1 MNLWFILK
9 IERKIMQF
17 IQARRLDNKL
27 HVRDNRPYTI
37 DKVQF
42 INGGFALTLTNDIG
56 QEVYLAYNSLDWFRE
71 DFNIVNSIKELE
83 EYKQLKEV

>member
-1 MNLWFILK
+1 MNRRFILK

-27 HVRDNRPYTI
+27 HVRDNRPYAI

-71 DFNIVNSIKELE
+71 DFNIINSIKELE
-83 EYKQLKEV
+83 EYKQLKGV

>member
-1 MNLWFILK
+1 MNRRFILK

-27 HVRDNRPYTI
+27 HVRDNRPYAI

>member
-1 MNLWFILK
+1 M
-9 IERKIMQF
+9 
-17 IQARRLDNKL
+17 
-27 HVRDNRPYTI
+27 
-37 DKVQF
+37 
-42 INGGFALTLTNDIG
+42 NDIG

>member
-1 MNLWFILK
+1 MNLRFILK
-9 IERKIMQF
+9 IERKIVQF
-17 IQARRLDNKL
+17 IQVRRLDNKL
-27 HVRDNRPYTI
+27 HVRDNRPYAI

>member
-1 MNLWFILK
+1 
-9 IERKIMQF
+9 MQF

-27 HVRDNRPYTI
+27 HVRDNRPYAI

>member
-1 MNLWFILK
+1 MNRRFILK

-27 HVRDNRPYTI
+27 HVRDNRPYAI

-42 INGGFALTLTNDIG
+42 IDGGFALILTNDIG
-56 QEVYLAYNSLDWFRE
+56 QRVYLAYNSLDWFRE

>member
-1 MNLWFILK
+1 MNRRFILK

-27 HVRDNRPYTI
+27 HVRDNRPYAI

-56 QEVYLAYNSLDWFRE
+56 QEIYLAYNSLDWFRE
-71 DFNIVNSIKELE
+71 DFNIINSIKELE

>member
-1 MNLWFILK
+1 MNLRFILK
-9 IERKIMQF
+9 IERKIVQF
-17 IQARRLDNKL
+17 IQVRRLDNKL
-27 HVRDNRPYTI
+27 HVRDNRPYAI

-56 QEVYLAYNSLDWFRE
+56 QEIYLAYNSLDWFRE

>member
-1 MNLWFILK
+1 MNRRFIQK

-27 HVRDNRPYTI
+27 HVRDNRPYAI

>member
-1 MNLWFILK
+1 MNLRFILK

-56 QEVYLAYNSLDWFRE
+56 QEVYLTYNSLDWFRE

>member
-1 MNLWFILK
+1 MNRRFILK

-27 HVRDNRPYTI
+27 HVRDNRPYAI

-42 INGGFALTLTNDIG
+42 IDGGFALTLTNDIG
-56 QEVYLAYNSLDWFRE
+56 QRAYLAYNSLDWFRE

>member
-1 MNLWFILK
+1 
-9 IERKIMQF
+9 MQF

-27 HVRDNRPYTI
+27 HVRDNRPYAI

-56 QEVYLAYNSLDWFRE
+56 QGVYLAYNSLDWFRE
-71 DFNIVNSIKELE
+71 DFNIINSIKELE
-83 EYKQLKEV
+83 EYKQLKGV

>member
-1 MNLWFILK
+1 MNRRFILK

-56 QEVYLAYNSLDWFRE
+56 QEVYLTYNSLDWFRE

>member
-1 MNLWFILK
+1 
-9 IERKIMQF
+9 MQF

-27 HVRDNRPYTI
+27 HVGDNRPYAI

-71 DFNIVNSIKELE
+71 DFNIINSIKELE

>member
-1 MNLWFILK
+1 MNLRFILK
-9 IERKIMQF
+9 IERKIVQF
-17 IQARRLDNKL
+17 IQVRRLDNKL
-27 HVRDNRPYTI
+27 HVRDNRPYAI

-56 QEVYLAYNSLDWFRE
+56 QEIYLAYNSLDWFRE
-71 DFNIVNSIKELE
+71 DFNIINSIKELE

>member
-1 MNLWFILK
+1 MISYML
-9 IERKIMQF
+9 
-17 IQARRLDNKL
+17 
-27 HVRDNRPYTI
+27 RDNRPYAI

-83 EYKQLKEV
+83 EYKQLKGCEREA